1 MRTNIIVRSLSVLL
15 FIISLIAGS
24 AFVYAFAHAQEG
36 MGTIPEGTTAEGI
49 DLSGMTPE
57 EARAELADHAQDAS
71 TVSVTLQVGEVE
83 YPVSLD
89 SSVSY
94 DVDSVVDAA
103 MAPLEGQ
110 TAADRIEHQVKKRLG
125 RAEVEPRDLD
135 VTYTLDLEPVRAE
148 IERIAAETA
157 ATPVDATRTF
167 EGDKVVITEGTTGRA
182 LDIDL
187 SYQAAA
193 DALAFD
199 PETGS
204 YELSSNVTVPLI
216 YEELKPAV
224 TADSF
229 GKAITVNLTSL
240 YLYLY
245 DGDELEKKYRIGAGK
260 PGYETPTGLLEITAK
275 RKNPVWINPSPDGWG
290 KDMPERMGP
299 AANAPL
305 GLRALNLN
313 RPAIRIHGESRL
325 QKIGAHGSHGCIN
338 LTNPDV
344 VDLFD
349 RVEVGTPVYVHH

>member
-125 RAEVEPRDLD
+125 RAEVEPRDLTSPTRSTSSPS
-135 VTYTLDLEPVRAE
+135 VLRSSGSPLRPQPLPWTPPV
-148 IERIAAETA
+148 
-157 ATPVDATRTF
+157 
-167 EGDKVVITEGTTGRA
+167 
-182 LDIDL
+182 
-187 SYQAAA
+187 
-193 DALAFD
+193 
-199 PETGS
+199 
-204 YELSSNVTVPLI
+204 
-216 YEELKPAV
+216 
-224 TADSF
+224 
-229 GKAITVNLTSL
+229 
-240 YLYLY
+240 
-245 DGDELEKKYRIGAGK
+245 
-260 PGYETPTGLLEITAK
+260 
-275 RKNPVWINPSPDGWG
+275 PS
-290 KDMPERMGP
+290 R
-299 AANAPL
+299 
-305 GLRALNLN
+305 
-313 RPAIRIHGESRL
+313 AIRS
-325 QKIGAHGSHGCIN
+325 
-338 LTNPDV
+338 
-344 VDLFD
+344 
-349 RVEVGTPVYVHH
+349 